1 MTQRCDDIN
10 KFWKGVHKAVVDSG
24 VAEPMPIWYVNWTQ
38 KFAASFRGKP
48 LQSCSAE
55 DVCRFLDSL
64 ARQENIERWQVKQ
77 ARDSLVFLH

>member
-55 DVCRFLDSL
+55 DVCRFLDFMFKHGL
-64 ARQENIERWQVKQ
+64 YAIDVLKKNLQVTKN
-77 ARDSLVFLH
+77 